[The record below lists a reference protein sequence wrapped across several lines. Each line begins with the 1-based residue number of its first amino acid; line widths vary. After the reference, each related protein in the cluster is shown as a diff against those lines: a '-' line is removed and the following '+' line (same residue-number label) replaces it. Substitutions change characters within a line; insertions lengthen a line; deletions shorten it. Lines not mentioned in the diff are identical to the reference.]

1 MNNHTGHLERALAFT
16 VQVLKQDI
24 GKKAS
29 KQRVDFYEQKLV

>member
-1 MNNHTGHLERALAFT
+1 MSSHTGQSERALAFT

-29 KQRVDFYEQKLV
+29 KQRVDFYKQKLV